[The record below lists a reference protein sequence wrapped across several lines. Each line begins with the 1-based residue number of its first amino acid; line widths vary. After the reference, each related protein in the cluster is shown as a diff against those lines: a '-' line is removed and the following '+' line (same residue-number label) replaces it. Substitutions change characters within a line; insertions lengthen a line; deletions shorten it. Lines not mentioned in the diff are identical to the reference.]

1 MKNSIL
7 KTASLMIIFNLLSKV
22 LGFLRDYF
30 TAVKFGTTIQA
41 DAYLMASNIPNVL
54 FVIIGG
60 AIATTIIPI
69 YNEIKYNAENEELEK
84 FTSNIITILLIVS
97 LILTICC
104 ELFAPQLVIIMAP
117 GFIGY
122 KYTLTVLLTR
132 ILASV
137 IILNTLIY
145 VFTAIL
151 QCENNFSLPASIGI
165 PYNIILIIYFILFI
179 NKFGVVGLSI
189 VVSMALIIQ
198 ICILRYALKKVK
210 FKYKFYL
217 NFKDKNLNKILTLI
231 VPICIGTGMTQ
242 INGVFNGIYA
252 SSLDS
257 GSVAAINYALKL
269 NALIVDII
277 IVSITTII
285 YQNLTKVIAN
295 GENKELHKETN
306 KSILTMFIVLMPIV
320 IIAIMY
326 NEYIVKFLFQRG
338 AFNSESTIMT
348 AKAFYYYA
356 FGLFAIAI
364 NNILSRVC
372 YSLGDTK
379 TPMINTFLAILVNI
393 ATGFILKDILGVG
406 GIALAS
412 TIGSIVSMI
421 VLYFNVNKKIKN
433 CISKDTVISI
443 VKLFISCIP
452 LILIIMYSKEYIV
465 KINSNNVLLEFMKMG
480 ITSILGS
487 AIYVYGGILLKINQF
502 SELKKILDKF
512 KKQSKQILVSFFVG
526 SQK

>member
-1 MKNSIL
+1 MRNSIL
-7 KTASLMIIFNLLSKV
+7 KTASLMIMFNLFSKV

-30 TAVKFGTTIQA
+30 TAVKFGTTREA

-54 FVIIGG
+54 FVIIGTS
-60 AIATTIIPI
+60 IMTIIIPV
-69 YNEIKYNAENEELEK
+69 YNEIKCKAENEELEK
-84 FTSNIITILLIVS
+84 FTSNMITILFIVS
-97 LILTICC
+97 LILTIFC
-104 ELFAPQLVIIMAP
+104 ELFAPQLVKIMAP
-117 GFIGY
+117 GFSGY

-145 VFTAIL
+145 TFTAIL

-165 PYNIILIIYFILFI
+165 PYNIVLIIYLIFYID
-179 NKFGVVGLSI
+179 KFGVTGISA
-189 VVSMALIIQ
+189 VVSIALIIQ
-198 ICILRYALKKVK
+198 ICILTYGLKKIK

-217 NFKDKNLNKILTLI
+217 NFKDKNFKKILTLLM
-231 VPICIGTGMTQ
+231 PICIGTGMTQ

-285 YQNLTKVIAN
+285 YQNLTKVIFN
-295 GENKELHKETN
+295 SEGKTLYKETN
-306 KSILTMFIVLMPIV
+306 RGIITMFIVLIPIV
-320 IIAIMY
+320 IIAAMY
-326 NEYIVKFLFQRG
+326 SQYIVKFLFQRG
-338 AFNSESTIMT
+338 AFNSESTMLT
-348 AKAFYYYA
+348 AKAFYYYSL
-356 FGLFAIAI
+356 GLFAIAI

-393 ATGFILKDILGVG
+393 STGFILKDILGVG

-412 TIGSIVSMI
+412 TIGSIVSVI
-421 VLYFNVNKKIKN
+421 ALYFNINKKVKN
-433 CISKDTVISI
+433 CISKNTVVSVI
-443 VKLFISCIP
+443 KLFISCIP
-452 LILIIMYSKEYIV
+452 LILFIMYSKEYIIN
-465 KINSNNVLLEFMKMG
+465 INSSNVSLELIKIG
-480 ITSILGS
+480 IISMLGCV
-487 AIYVYGGILLKINQF
+487 IYVCGGILLKIEEF
-502 SELKKILDKF
+502 RGLKNILNKF
-512 KKQSKQILVSFFVG
+512 KFNK
-526 SQK
+526 